1 LLLNIYYH
9 RWKKSF
15 NYEENADLNWLYND
29 ITRFYNDD
37 NPTMFG
43 YTDNCIKKFQRCY
56 MCKDKEANFISKK
69 IHDIMRNCENVN
81 SSINIQLGL
90 LDKDERQKLMSFC
103 IGLE

>member
-1 LLLNIYYH
+1 
-9 RWKKSF
+9 
-15 NYEENADLNWLYND
+15 
-29 ITRFYNDD
+29 
-37 NPTMFG
+37 
-43 YTDNCIKKFQRCY
+43 